1 MPEYS
6 VYDLERNQVGTIN
19 LEPSVFEAPIR
30 EHLLYYVTNWQL
42 ARRRLGTAST
52 KTRGEV
58 SGGARKP
65 WRQKGTGRARQGSIR
80 APHWRKGG
88 IVFGPKPKDWS
99 FKLPKKLRRQA
110 LITALSQKHASGSIS
125 IVKNFDLPEIKTK
138 QVAGFLE
145 RFNLRKALIV
155 IDGDND
161 RLVKSAR
168 NIKEVKVI
176 KREGLNVFDILK
188 YDSLVLTE
196 GSAISIQEGLRS

>member
-6 VYDLERNQVGTIN
+6 VYDLEGNQVGTIN
-19 LEPSVFEAPIR
+19 LESSVFEAPIR
-30 EHLLYYVTNWQL
+30 EHLLYYVINWQL

-58 SGGARKP
+58 SGGSRKP

-88 IVFGPKPKDWS
+88 IVFGPVPKDWS

-125 IVKNFDLPEIKTK
+125 IVKDFDLPEIKTK
-138 QVAGFLE
+138 HVAGFLE

-155 IDGDND
+155 IDDDNYK
-161 RLVKSAR
+161 LVKSAR

-176 KREGLNVFDILK
+176 RREGLNVFDILK

-196 GSAISIQEGLRS
+196 GSAVSIQEGLRS